1 MKIILSRKGF
11 DSSTGGVASPILPDG
26 TMLSL
31 PIPDP
36 AARHRLGDITR
47 HGMALGPLVSALT
60 RGRLGPDTAVHLDP
74 DLVSADRPRQPEWR
88 GAFGQLGAA
97 QSHLAAEGVGP
108 GDLFLFFG
116 WFRATERVGAGWR
129 YQRDAP
135 DVHALFGWLQVGEI
149 LRVGPAIDE
158 HRRRRPWLADHPH
171 LNGHAVPGNTVYVAA
186 RALQIAGR
194 SLGVPGAGV
203 FSRYDAGLR
212 LSAPGCTRSVWT
224 LPAWMLPA
232 RGPRLELSS
241 RPQPLVGGQ
250 PGPGWTSDRR
260 SRPGVRARLRR
271 RPSRPSTLAHGD
283 AAWFV
288 RHLDQP
294 RRDGRARFGQSAA
307 AGLGR
312 GRTGRE
318 SPADL
323 TRSALLA
330 KAALAVMD
338 AGAARPAWGLG
349 ARHKRRAPAQTADA
363 ASGQRRMI
371 STRRF
376 CGSRTPGPVWT
387 SKRLNPK
394 PWAVI
399 AARGTPCRTSSAAT
413 ASARRTDRTWL

>member
-31 PIPDP
+31 PIPYP

-47 HGMALGPLVSALT
+47 HGLALGPLVSALT

-74 DLVSADRPRQPEWR
+74 DLVDADRPRHPEWR

-97 QSHLAAEGVGP
+97 QSHLAAEGVAP

-203 FSRYDAGLR
+203 FSAVRCRPPAVGAGLH
-212 LSAPGCTRSVWT
+212 AVGVD
-224 LPAWMLPA
+224 PAGVDAAGA
-232 RGPRLELSS
+232 RPRLELPS

-250 PGPGWTSDRR
+250 PGPGGTSDGR

-271 RPSRPSTLAHGD
+271 RPSRPSPLAHGD

-294 RRDGRARFGQSAA
+294 RRVGRARFG
-307 AGLGR
+307 LER
-312 GRTGRE
+312 C
-318 SPADL
+318 
-323 TRSALLA
+323 
-330 KAALAVMD
+330 
-338 AGAARPAWGLG
+338 
-349 ARHKRRAPAQTADA
+349 RRAWAGTNR
-363 ASGQRRMI
+363 SG
-371 STRRF
+371 
-376 CGSRTPGPVWT
+376 V
-387 SKRLNPK
+387 
-394 PWAVI
+394 
-399 AARGTPCRTSSAAT
+399 ARGSDALRSTGQGRAGRHG
-413 ASARRTDRTWL
+413 RRGGPTRLGVRRPP